1 MKHFYLAKTH
11 PSPKHQIFK
20 NNLWNFHLI
29 VSKKMPPPPQ
39 VPPLL
44 LSSPLWQNPS
54 PNIQRVHPRGRIDA
68 AGLRLNHT
76 MLFGGFIFMAPS
88 ESFAPQGKSVQEGQN
103 TGVAPSITTT
113 HNACKWVLQNNSPK
127 SSTLLLKGIS
137 TIHFGALLLQF
148 AKSHVFYGFA
158 WNWQAGKHQC
168 TPVHPQNASV
178 SSAVWMR
185 KGTDSEWWR
194 QRCFSL

>member
-1 MKHFYLAKTH
+1 MEILPCKYLYSPEPCKSREKPSRMKHFYLAKTH

-54 PNIQRVHPRGRIDA
+54 PNIQRVHPRGRINA

-76 MLFGGFIFMAPS
+76 MLFGGFIFMTPS

-103 TGVAPSITTT
+103 TGVAHPSPLHTTPASECSKITPP
-113 HNACKWVLQNNSPK
+113 N
-127 SSTLLLKGIS
+127 
-137 TIHFGALLLQF
+137 
-148 AKSHVFYGFA
+148 
-158 WNWQAGKHQC
+158 HQHSC
-168 TPVHPQNASV
+168 
-178 SSAVWMR
+178 
-185 KGTDSEWWR
+185 
-194 QRCFSL
+194 